1 MRSFEEAVTWIQGLQ
16 KFGIKPGLER
26 MQWMLE
32 RLDYPQRRL
41 KFIHIAG
48 TNGKGST
55 VQFISRVLEE
65 AGYSVGT
72 FTSPAMG
79 GLNTHVNCNHQ
90 PMSEEAF
97 TALVEQRIRPLASEI
112 EQTEAGSLTEFE
124 VLTLLAILYFA
135 EVEYP
140 DFVVWETGLGGR
152 LDSTNVVTPL
162 VSVIT
167 NIGYDHMNILGNS
180 LEKIAA
186 EKAGI
191 IKNGFPVITAET
203 NPVSFEVIE
212 QTAKQ
217 KKCALYSLGKDFSYS
232 RKTGMQADE
241 QEYFDFRGIFRDYPG
256 ICLSMLGEHQ
266 VQNAALSV
274 MALEVLRQYSAVWF
288 EPEHLLQGL
297 KKAQWPGRFE
307 IVQKKPFL
315 ILDGAHN
322 IEGMRT
328 LLQTARERFPGR
340 KFKVLF
346 SVLADKDTQAIIREL
361 VPICEEV
368 VATEMDHPRALPLS
382 DILMHFRDESPCLN
396 VRGFQPWQRAFE
408 EWYQSNQADDVF
420 LVTGSL
426 YFISTIRE
434 ALGKAQEICSDF
446 KEKAGE

>member
-1 MRSFEEAVTWIQGLQ
+1 MRPFEEAVAWIKGLQ

-32 RLDYPQRRL
+32 RLGQPQHRL

-55 VQFISRVLEE
+55 VQFISRVLQE
-65 AGYSVGT
+65 AGYRVGT

-79 GLNTHVNCNHQ
+79 GLNTHVNCDHH

-97 TALVEQRIRPLASEI
+97 AALVERIQPLASEL
-112 EQTEAGSLTEFE
+112 ERTEAGSITEFE
-124 VLTLLAILYFA
+124 VLTILAILYFA

-152 LDSTNVVTPL
+152 MDSTNVVTPL

-167 NIGYDHMNILGNS
+167 NIGYDHMNILGNT
-180 LEKIAA
+180 LEEIAA

-191 IKNGFPVITAET
+191 IKNGFPVITSET
-203 NPVSFEVIE
+203 NPVSFEVLE
-212 QTAKQ
+212 NTAKQ
-217 KKCALYSLGKDFSYS
+217 KKCAFYSLGKDFSYS
-232 RKTGMQADE
+232 RQAGVQADQE
-241 QEYFDFRGIFRDYPG
+241 EYFDFQGVFRNYPG
-256 ICLSMLGEHQ
+256 LRLSMLGEHQ
-266 VQNAALSV
+266 VRNAALSV
-274 MALEVLRQYSAVWF
+274 MVLEVLRQYYAVWF
-288 EPEHLLQGL
+288 EPEHLIHGLQ
-297 KKAQWPGRFE
+297 KAQWPGRFE

-328 LLQTARERFPGR
+328 LLQTAGERFPGR

-346 SVLADKDTQAIIREL
+346 SILSDKDTRAIIREL
-361 VPICEEV
+361 VPICEKV
-368 VATEMDHPRALPLS
+368 VVTEMDHPRAMPLS
-382 DILMHFRDESPCLN
+382 DTLMHFHNESPSLE
-396 VRGFQPWQRAFE
+396 VIGSQPWQRAFE
-408 EWYQSNQADDVF
+408 EWYQPDHSDDLF

-426 YFISTIRE
+426 YFISTIRD
-434 ALGKAQEICSDF
+434 LLRF
-446 KEKAGE
+446 